1 MYVKHVLL
9 VSVVTQTYDSYV
21 NQAHVIRGNDA
32 LVKCDI
38 PSFAADFV
46 SVLNWIDDQGST
58 LSAGGKCLDVTTKM
72 FLIVMTPPPK
82 GCNFHVNKFI
92 HFSSAHLLA

>member
-1 MYVKHVLL
+1 MF
-9 VSVVTQTYDSYV
+9 SVVTQTYDSYV

-58 LSAGGKCLDVTTKM
+58 LSAEGNFLVDVSTIKM
-72 FLIVMTPPPK
+72 LWIVMTPPYAVISIQI
-82 GCNFHVNKFI
+82 GFL
-92 HFSSAHLLA
+92 SSA

>member
-1 MYVKHVLL
+1 M
-9 VSVVTQTYDSYV
+9 TQTYDSYV

-46 SVLNWIDDQGST
+46 SVLNWIDDQVST
-58 LSAGGKCLDVTTKM
+58 LSAGGNFLVDVSTKM
-72 FLIVMTPPPK
+72 LLIVMTPPYAVISIQI
-82 GCNFHVNKFI
+82 GFL
-92 HFSSAHLLA
+92 SSA

>member
-1 MYVKHVLL
+1 M
-9 VSVVTQTYDSYV
+9 TQTYDSYV

-58 LSAGGKCLDVTTKM
+58 LSAGGNFLVDVSTIKM
-72 FLIVMTPPPK
+72 LCIIVMTPPYAVISIQI
-82 GCNFHVNKFI
+82 GFL
-92 HFSSAHLLA
+92 SSA

>member
-1 MYVKHVLL
+1 MF
-9 VSVVTQTYDSYV
+9 SVVTQTYDSYV

-58 LSAGGKCLDVTTKM
+58 LSAGGNFLVDVSTKM
-72 FLIVMTPPPK
+72 LLIVMTPHYAVISIQI
-82 GCNFHVNKFI
+82 GFL
-92 HFSSAHLLA
+92 SSA

>member
-1 MYVKHVLL
+1 MF
-9 VSVVTQTYDSYV
+9 SVVTQTYDSYV

-58 LSAGGKCLDVTTKM
+58 LSAGGNFLVDVSTKM
-72 FLIVMTPPPK
+72 LLMVMTPPYAVISIQI
-82 GCNFHVNKFI
+82 GFL
-92 HFSSAHLLA
+92 SSA

>member
-1 MYVKHVLL
+1 M
-9 VSVVTQTYDSYV
+9 TQTYDSYV

-58 LSAGGKCLDVTTKM
+58 LSAGGNFLVDVSTKM
-72 FLIVMTPPPK
+72 LLIVMTPPYAVISIQI
-82 GCNFHVNKFI
+82 GFL
-92 HFSSAHLLA
+92 SSA

>member
-1 MYVKHVLL
+1 MF
-9 VSVVTQTYDSYV
+9 SVVTQTYDSYV

-58 LSAGGKCLDVTTKM
+58 LSAGGNFLVDVSTIKM
-72 FLIVMTPPPK
+72 LWIVMTPPYAVISIQI
-82 GCNFHVNKFI
+82 GFL
-92 HFSSAHLLA
+92 SSA

>member
-1 MYVKHVLL
+1 MF
-9 VSVVTQTYDSYV
+9 SVVTQTYDSYV

-58 LSAGGKCLDVTTKM
+58 LSAGGNFLVDVSTKM
-72 FLIVMTPPPK
+72 LLIVMTPPYAVISIQI
-82 GCNFHVNKFI
+82 GFL
-92 HFSSAHLLA
+92 SSA